1 MNFLKKRREKKFLKA
16 LPDAVDVIVR
26 GIKAGLPLFESIKVV
41 ATDAPEPLK
50 SEFLAIIETQAIGMP
65 LGDACARLFERM
77 PVPEANFF
85 GIVISIQQKSGGNL
99 SEALGNLSKVL
110 RDRKKMAEK
119 IQAMSMEA
127 KASAGIIGSLPPI
140 VMLLVYLST
149 PDYISLLWTHP
160 TGQLMLV
167 GCVIWMSIGIFV
179 MKRIDFLIAKL
190 HDARFMTMLLAA
202 IAASATAYT
211 LIMPFLATGGLEKR
225 MKAVASERERIRQ
238 RERERLSKTEKI
250 SLRQTPRQLVSKV
263 VHDFNLGKWLAQEA
277 ALEKL
282 TMAGYRGHA
291 PYVTFLFFRLVTP
304 IVLFL
309 AAVLYVFVI
318 SHMEKS
324 MPIKIGICI
333 GAAYLGLQAPM
344 LFLKN
349 AITKRQL
356 SIKRAFPDAL
366 DLLLI
371 CIESGMSIET
381 AFRKV
386 SAEIVTQSVALSEE
400 FTLTTAELS
409 YLQDRKVAYEN
420 LAKRTGLEGV
430 KSVCLALQQSERY
443 GTPLGQSLRVM
454 AQENRDMRMN
464 EAEKKAASL
473 PPKLTVPM
481 ILFFLPVLFV
491 VILGPT
497 GIKVAAM
504 Q

>member
-1 MNFLKKRREKKFLKA
+1 MFSFL
-16 LPDAVDVIVR
+16 V
-26 GIKAGLPLFESIKVV
+26 
-41 ATDAPEPLK
+41 
-50 SEFLAIIETQAIGMP
+50 
-65 LGDACARLFERM
+65 
-77 PVPEANFF
+77 
-85 GIVISIQQKSGGNL
+85 
-99 SEALGNLSKVL
+99 
-110 RDRKKMAEK
+110 EK
-119 IQAMSMEA
+119 IHD
-127 KASAGIIGSLPPI
+127 IR
-140 VMLLVYLST
+140 
-149 PDYISLLWTHP
+149 
-160 TGQLMLV
+160 
-167 GCVIWMSIGIFV
+167 FV
-179 MKRIDFLIAKL
+179 
-190 HDARFMTMLLAA
+190 TMVLAA

-211 LIMPFLATGGLEKR
+211 LVMPLLAGEGLAKR
-225 MKAVASERERIRQ
+225 MKAVASERERIRA
-238 RERERLSKTEKI
+238 RERERLNKTEKV
-250 SLRQTPRQLVSKV
+250 SLRQTPKQLVSRV
-263 VHDFNLGKWLAQEA
+263 VEDFNLTKYLAQEA
-277 ALEKL
+277 ARDKL
-282 TMAGYRGHA
+282 TQAGYRGQA
-291 PYVTFLFFRLVTP
+291 PYITFLFFRAVTP
-304 IVLFL
+304 ILLFI
-309 AAVLYVFVI
+309 AAVVYIFVI

-324 MPIKIGICI
+324 LPVKIGMCV

-349 AITKRQL
+349 AIAKRQL

-386 SAEIVTQSVALSEE
+386 SMEIGTQSVALSEE

-420 LAKRTGLEGV
+420 LARRTGLDGV

-464 EAEKKAASL
+464 EAEKKAAAL

-497 GIKVAAM
+497 GIKVSAM